1 MNEQQH
7 NKGFLKDRLGD
18 FRADP
23 PESVWSAISARLGN
37 AGRRRRII
45 LALSAAAT
53 IALALTLGL
62 HFLDRGLPGPVETVQ
77 LERNSTGDEISPPDP
92 GMVTPD
98 PGMVTP
104 DPGMVPSGDI
114 SPSEATSPSE
124 AISPSGEVSPRE
136 AIAHS
141 GAGSLS
147 ESEAQSAA
155 GTSSEA
161 APGIPDL
168 PGTADQSGTGGRT
181 VIATLTDESEQGPE
195 PKEAGTTADT
205 TMPARL
211 LAREEV
217 PVDDFGG
224 SGREKGKA
232 KWAVGAALSPIYSYR
247 DAEKQ
252 LMTATGDHESGI
264 ISYAG
269 GIRVSYRPLS
279 RLAFETGVLFNKM
292 GIAVSAPGI
301 QMFKKS
307 FDFAPL
313 REETYSSNI
322 LAVSNSVGNIVS
334 ESGDIYVNNYKV
346 NEFYA
351 MNASLDNMVETVYA
365 DEGIR
370 QNLDY
375 LEVPFNMRYSVIDG
389 DLEVQLVGGMSTNF
403 LVNSSVTMPTSGGQ
417 VEIGYLTNIRTV
429 NYSGNAGVG
438 VIYHLLDHLSL
449 SLEPRFRYF
458 INSINDETLPSTRPY
473 TFGVYTGLNYR
484 F

>member
-7 NKGFLKDRLGD
+7 HKGFLKDRLGD

-45 LALSAAAT
+45 FALSAAAT

-77 LERNSTGDEISPPDP
+77 LERNSSGEVISPPDA
-92 GMVTPD
+92 
-98 PGMVTP
+98 
-104 DPGMVPSGDI
+104 GMVPADAGTVPADAGTVPPDAGMVPKEDI
-114 SPSEATSPSE
+114 SPS
-124 AISPSGEVSPRE
+124 GDVSPRE
-136 AIAHS
+136 AIAHA
-141 GAGSLS
+141 GADGLS

-161 APGIPDL
+161 APGIPDH
-168 PGTADQSGTGGRT
+168 PGAAGRSGTGGRPE
-181 VIATLTDESEQGPE
+181 IAAVLDESEQGPE
-195 PKEAGTTADT
+195 AKEAGIAADT

-217 PVDDFGG
+217 PMGDFDV
-224 SGREKGKA
+224 SGREKGKT

-247 DAEKQ
+247 DAEKP

-351 MNASLDNMVETVYA
+351 MNASLDNMSETVYA

-370 QNLDY
+370 QNLNY
-375 LEVPFNMRYSVIDG
+375 LEVPFNMRYSVVDG

-403 LVNSSVTMPTSGGQ
+403 LVNSSVTMPTSEGQ

-438 VIYHLLDHLSL
+438 VIYHLLDRLSL

-458 INSINDETLPSTRPY
+458 INSINDQTLPSTRPY

>member
-7 NKGFLKDRLGD
+7 QRGFLKDRLGD

-23 PESVWSAISARLGN
+23 PESVWSAITARLGN

-45 LALSAAAT
+45 FALSAAAT

-62 HFLDRGLPGPVETVQ
+62 HFLDRGLRGPVETVQ
-77 LERNSTGDEISPPDP
+77 LERSITGDEISPPDP

-98 PGMVTP
+98 PGMV
-104 DPGMVPSGDI
+104 PSEDI

-124 AISPSGEVSPRE
+124 AISPSGEVSQRE

-147 ESEAQSAA
+147 ESEEQSAA
-155 GTSSEA
+155 GTSPEA

-168 PGTADQSGTGGRT
+168 PGAVDRSETGGRT
-181 VIATLTDESEQGPE
+181 VIATLTDEREQGPE
-195 PKEAGTTADT
+195 PVETGTTADT
-205 TMPARL
+205 TMPAHL
-211 LAREEV
+211 LPVEEV
-217 PVDDFGG
+217 LADDFGVT
-224 SGREKGKA
+224 GREKEKT
-232 KWAVGAALSPIYSYR
+232 KWAVGASLSPIYSFR

-252 LMTATGDHESGI
+252 LMTATGDYESGI
-264 ISYAG
+264 ISFAG

-279 RLAFETGVLFNKM
+279 RLAFETGVLFSKM

-351 MNASLDNMVETVYA
+351 MNAATDNALETVYA
-365 DEGIR
+365 NEGIR

-403 LVNSSVTMPTSGGQ
+403 LVNSSVTMPTSAGQ

-438 VIYHLLDHLSL
+438 VIYHLLDRLSL

-458 INSINDETLPSTRPY
+458 INSINDQTLPSTRPY

>member
-7 NKGFLKDRLGD
+7 KRGFLKDRLGD

-45 LALSAAAT
+45 FALSAAAT

-62 HFLDRGLPGPVETVQ
+62 HFLYRGLPGPVETVQ
-77 LERNSTGDEISPPDP
+77 LERDSSGEVISSPEA
-92 GMVTPD
+92 GKETPEA
-98 PGMVTP
+98 GKETP
-104 DPGMVPSGDI
+104 EAGKVIPEAGKETPEDI
-114 SPSEATSPSE
+114 F
-124 AISPSGEVSPRE
+124 PSGEVTPPE
-136 AIAHS
+136 TIAHS

-155 GTSSEA
+155 GTSPEA

-168 PGTADQSGTGGRT
+168 PGAADRSETGGRT
-181 VIATLTDESEQGPE
+181 VIAAVTDESEQGPE
-195 PKEAGTTADT
+195 PGEAGTTADT
-205 TMPARL
+205 TMPAHL
-211 LAREEV
+211 LPVEEV
-217 PVDDFGG
+217 LADDSGVT
-224 SGREKGKA
+224 GREKGKT
-232 KWAVGAALSPIYSYR
+232 KWAVGAALSPIYSFR

-252 LMTATGDHESGI
+252 LMSATGDHESGI
-264 ISYAG
+264 ISFAG

-279 RLAFETGVLFNKM
+279 RLALETGVLFSKM

-351 MNASLDNMVETVYA
+351 MNAATDNALETVYA
-365 DEGIR
+365 NEGIR

-403 LVNSSVTMPTSGGQ
+403 LVNSSVTMPTSEGP

-438 VIYHLLDHLSL
+438 VIYHLLDRLSL

-458 INSINDETLPSTRPY
+458 INSINDQTLPSTRPY